1 MGSWGSSGPPT
12 APQMTDVNPNRW
24 GGTYEPPMRGW
35 KNQPFR
41 AGWRSDRYLDFR
53 MQGLFHSGEPEKSMR
68 VELWVGIAQ
77 SGWMQMIW
85 RGIEGPAQC
94 DEAMGR
100 RLDQKVSSPVK
111 PESHT

>member
-1 MGSWGSSGPPT
+1 LWSPAIRVGIET
-12 APQMTDVNPNRW
+12 R
-24 GGTYEPPMRGW
+24 MRGFS
-35 KNQPFR
+35 N
-41 AGWRSDRYLDFR
+41 SD
-53 MQGLFHSGEPEKSMR
+53 EPEKSMR

-100 RLDQKVSSPVK
+100 RLDQKYQ
-111 PESHT
+111 TQ